1 MFAKWKL
8 KYDKVEDLQNAFE
21 IRCQDD
27 TKFAPFETDIKNK
40 FQSLYERKKEIS
52 LFFEKMKVYLS
63 KVVFY

>member
-8 KYDKVEDLQNAFE
+8 KYDKVEDLQNSFE

-27 TKFAPFETDIKNK
+27 TKFAPFETDIKKK
-40 FQSLYERKKEIS
+40 FQDLNERKREIS

>member
-1 MFAKWKL
+1 VFAKWKL
-8 KYDKVEDLQNAFE
+8 KYDKVEDLQNSFE

-27 TKFAPFETDIKNK
+27 AKFAPFETDIKKK
-40 FQSLYERKKEIS
+40 FQDLNERKREIS

>member
-1 MFAKWKL
+1 VFAKWKL
-8 KYDKVEDLQNAFE
+8 KYDKVEDLKTSFE

-27 TKFAPFETDIKNK
+27 AKFAPFETDIKKK
-40 FQSLYERKKEIS
+40 FQDLNERKREIS

>member
-8 KYDKVEDLQNAFE
+8 KYDKVEDLQNSFE

-27 TKFAPFETDIKNK
+27 TKFAPFETDIKDK
-40 FQSLYERKKEIS
+40 FQDLNKRKKEIS